1 MIFMVLTYI
10 SPIDDVE
17 HLFIG
22 LLAICISP
30 LETSLFRFLYF
41 PITYLQ
47 AYINAAGIP
56 IGGCLHGSC
65 LAFEAKFP
73 IINLV
78 A

>member
-30 LETSLFRFLYF
+30 LETSLFRFLCPSF
-41 PITYLQ
+41 SWVM
-47 AYINAAGIP
+47 
-56 IGGCLHGSC
+56 CLFTVE
-65 LAFEAKFP
+65 L
-73 IINLV
+73 
-78 A
+78 